1 MQIYFGNSV
10 NFLFAYVKI
19 FFILYNKTT
28 VSRIPAFELRRWF
41 QAVKI
46 NLHKSK
52 IVFIF
57 VSAKTKNIMAT
68 FKVTMV
74 ERQKDGS
81 VHTIEQTA
89 VCSTRKQ
96 VMEWYVL
103 NEPDIVSYKIEEE
116 K

>member
-1 MQIYFGNSV
+1 
-10 NFLFAYVKI
+10 
-19 FFILYNKTT
+19 
-28 VSRIPAFELRRWF
+28 
-41 QAVKI
+41 
-46 NLHKSK
+46 
-52 IVFIF
+52 
-57 VSAKTKNIMAT
+57 MAT

-81 VHTIEQTA
+81 THTIEQTA

-96 VMEWYVL
+96 VIEWYGL